1 MTNLHEILPTL
12 ISRALSLLQASRL
25 RHEYYTLRDEHE
37 IMWTALTDIKRMSKE
52 DHIKAYINKVQELI
66 NDKHNGK
73 RKVYRIEG

>member
-37 IMWTALTDIKRMSKE
+37 IMWTALSDIKRMSNE
-52 DHIKAYINKVQELI
+52 EHIKGYIGKVQELI

>member
-37 IMWTALTDIKRMSKE
+37 IMWTALTDIKRMSNE
-52 DHIKAYINKVQELI
+52 EHIKEYIGKVQELI